1 MAGLSIP
8 KTSSK
13 ILVGVMQN
21 VLAFYE
27 YIITDP
33 HHRYRSWDHCYSYF
47 QGLAPSST
55 KKDIDLASLHLAFYL
70 ASWGMYRGSSFILW
84 KDYQIHTPTIRLLLE
99 QQYRP
104 LWNLDLNTV
113 RTENAELTSV
123 FSLASRLRQ
132 LYVAAGIRINGITA
146 HRIPTDTLVT
156 KILLGTL
163 ACTPAYDRL
172 VVEGMRYINEF
183 SATFSAGGY
192 WGCIDFFRRNLKE
205 FKAAQEQISVHGP
218 RYPPMKLIDMYF
230 WSIGNQ
236 LQELKKKNKMETR

>member
-1 MAGLSIP
+1 ME
-8 KTSSK
+8 
-13 ILVGVMQN
+13 N

-27 YIITDP
+27 YIVNDP

-104 LWNLDLNTV
+104 LRNLDLNTV

-132 LYVAAGIRINGITA
+132 LYVAAGIKINGITA
-146 HRIPTDTLVT
+146 HRIPTKTLVT

-183 SATFSAGGY
+183 PATFSPGGY
-192 WGCIDFFRRNLKE
+192 SGCIDFFRRNLKE
-205 FKAAQEQISVHGP
+205 FKAAQEQISVRGP

-236 LQELKKKNKMETR
+236 LQEREKKNKMETR